1 VKKVINL
8 ATSFVLGFMMFAAGG
23 AIATEITTPPSED
36 QVVVENQVV
45 VEDQVVVEVVDEQ
58 VVDDSVTPEVPAE
71 EVLEVVETTE
81 PESPQ
86 VTNENP
92 VFCWNIGKGDEL
104 GGDCFCVEGSVTD
117 MLEVDCLIASGI
129 VPADSYDD
137 YRRYLGLID

>member
-23 AIATEITTPPSED
+23 AIATEITTPPS
-36 QVVVENQVV
+36 
-45 VEDQVVVEVVDEQ
+45 EDQVVVEVVDEQ

>member
-1 VKKVINL
+1 MKKVINL
-8 ATSFVLGFMMFAAGG
+8 ATSFVFGFMMFAAGG

-36 QVVVENQVV
+36 QVVVEI
-45 VEDQVVVEVVDEQ
+45 VDEQ
-58 VVDDSVTPEVPAE
+58 VVDDSVTPEVPTE

>member
-1 VKKVINL
+1 MKKVINL

-23 AIATEITTPPSED
+23 AIATEITTPPS
-36 QVVVENQVV
+36 
-45 VEDQVVVEVVDEQ
+45 EDQVVVEVVDEQ